1 MSLLDSKHSDLKI
14 QTPTFQQVN
23 TFYPSPHSP
32 SDDTCAEQVFSV
44 LPQDTIHQDE
54 LSNKEWTMASTPLD
68 HHPFCDA
75 NHFQRY
81 FGETSEASVSST
93 SSLGVRTPDIGIF
106 DIANNNNSPSFML
119 SHRPSF
125 EYVSLL
131 QQSPILSYSPPLSLD
146 HASLMDDSVTS
157 KNEPDNNHSFSSPSI
172 YFPNYVNDDASGQLI
187 PSLSNEDHMMLLQKS
202 YSDHPGYFA
211 AALQQQHYAHCH
223 QTASL
228 SQLSKEQLIERV
240 VQLEMEK
247 SSRSSNNMK
256 LPPPAC
262 AMATTTRTVSNVQP
276 SVSRVSSIAIAK
288 PIVTEHDDKST
299 KMYSCQWASCD
310 AQAPTLDK
318 LMTHICNS
326 HIGSGK
332 ATYYCEWKD
341 CPRNKKPFMKRHK
354 MHNHM
359 RTHTGERP
367 FVCTVIGCNKTFSRP
382 DSLSTHIK
390 THSDSRPYLCSMP
403 GCDKAYYHS
412 RSLRKHIKSSHMKNS
427 KTTHAT
433 SKTIT
438 HSTPSNTISSAASSS
453 SSARNISTVTQQ
465 QYHHHLQNRINIM
478 KKRQHQH
485 GQTFP
490 IEKKNARSL
499 LLEHDTEANK
509 QKNAYLL

>member
-1 MSLLDSKHSDLKI
+1 MSLLDSKHSELKI

-23 TFYPSPHSP
+23 AFYPSPHSP
-32 SDDTCAEQVFSV
+32 SDDTCVEQVFSV

-68 HHPFCDA
+68 HHPFCDT

-326 HIGSGK
+326 HIG
-332 ATYYCEWKD
+332 
-341 CPRNKKPFMKRHK
+341 
-354 MHNHM
+354 
-359 RTHTGERP
+359 
-367 FVCTVIGCNKTFSRP
+367 
-382 DSLSTHIK
+382 
-390 THSDSRPYLCSMP
+390 

-438 HSTPSNTISSAASSS
+438 HSTPSNTTSSATSSS
-453 SSARNISTVTQQ
+453 SSARNMSTVTQQ

-485 GQTFP
+485 GQTLP

>member
-32 SDDTCAEQVFSV
+32 SDDTCAEQGMYTLWSFVLVLIQYYNVVFSV

-187 PSLSNEDHMMLLQKS
+187 PSLSVSFLLF
-202 YSDHPGYFA
+202 Y
-211 AALQQQHYAHCH
+211 
-223 QTASL
+223 
-228 SQLSKEQLIERV
+228 
-240 VQLEMEK
+240 
-247 SSRSSNNMK
+247 
-256 LPPPAC
+256 
-262 AMATTTRTVSNVQP
+262 
-276 SVSRVSSIAIAK
+276 
-288 PIVTEHDDKST
+288 
-299 KMYSCQWASCD
+299 W
-310 AQAPTLDK
+310 
-318 LMTHICNS
+318 
-326 HIGSGK
+326 
-332 ATYYCEWKD
+332 
-341 CPRNKKPFMKRHK
+341 
-354 MHNHM
+354 
-359 RTHTGERP
+359 
-367 FVCTVIGCNKTFSRP
+367 GCNALTK
-382 DSLSTHIK
+382 K
-390 THSDSRPYLCSMP
+390 MGLC
-403 GCDKAYYHS
+403 
-412 RSLRKHIKSSHMKNS
+412 
-427 KTTHAT
+427 
-433 SKTIT
+433 
-438 HSTPSNTISSAASSS
+438 NT
-453 SSARNISTVTQQ
+453 
-465 QYHHHLQNRINIM
+465 
-478 KKRQHQH
+478 
-485 GQTFP
+485 
-490 IEKKNARSL
+490 
-499 LLEHDTEANK
+499 LE
-509 QKNAYLL
+509 